1 MKVVGTKSK
10 KKLKRTIIMT
20 VVMPLVIAVLFFAVI
35 YFSSRINVVSFWV
48 FIVSLSIAGFGSLLW
63 LIRYSIYLARLPS
76 DLILLTDTAVIIK
89 DPFSELPLGDIASVG
104 GIGESMDGKK
114 FTSFGAVTFLMNDGR
129 KIEQANVEN
138 AIDVGEL
145 IDGALAEY
153 RSKQNNK
160 CE

>member
-10 KKLKRTIIMT
+10 KKLKRIIIVT
-20 VVMPLVIAVLFFAVI
+20 VVMPIVIVAFFVVVI
-35 YFSSRINVVSFWV
+35 YFSNRINVISFWV
-48 FIVSLSIAGFGSLLW
+48 SIVSMSIAGFGSLLW
-63 LIRYSIYLARLPS
+63 LIRHSIYLARLPS

-89 DPFSELPLGDIASVG
+89 DPYSELPLDDIASVG
-104 GIGESMDGKK
+104 GIGESMDDKK
-114 FTSFGAVTFLMNDGR
+114 FTSFGVVTFLMNDGR